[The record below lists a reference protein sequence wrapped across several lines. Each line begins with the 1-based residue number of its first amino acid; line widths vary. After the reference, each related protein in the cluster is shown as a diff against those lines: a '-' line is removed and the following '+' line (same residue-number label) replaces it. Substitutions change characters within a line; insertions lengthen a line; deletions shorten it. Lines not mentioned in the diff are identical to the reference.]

1 MPPKRRVRG
10 PPLPALPESPDRQ
23 EDPIDEVDPMESPD
37 RDDDLDNQRHRNMP
51 DYMDDDFDNDEE
63 DTSDNEDVQIIE
75 HQHDT
80 NVFDDRT
87 IQGLEIRMRY
97 TKVTPDMTGDQKML
111 VTTGRLVKKGVI
123 DSCRQAFQARDNIGE
138 ELISAS
144 QKMIVAFKRAN
155 NMRHKNWNLVK
166 EFFMELDARLVM
178 QFEEVT
184 VAEHRARVYKM
195 VAMVA
200 IELLVLG
207 YNQEFFNFV
216 LDLVESW
223 AESESVASRINASC
237 CVSYIFETGKTHNR
251 QLSGENFSGFPLEG
265 AYRLFRVLQRALL
278 DKEAS
283 ARIPAIKGMGV
294 IQNCAIPSS
303 WPVEHSAKELLTRSC
318 RDMSWECRLVAIQS
332 FMPRD
337 EDLQLVSDIAY
348 YDKSTIVRVAALE
361 QLGKMRPHRDCRE
374 KVVLVDMCFK
384 DHEPAVRDAA
394 KIVLREWVARL
405 ARRYVNKAKQQD
417 VVPMRGPDDEEA
429 IPPPTG
435 KGYILAG
442 QGLCLLW
449 LVHMVDSM
457 ESHLNLRRMMTHL
470 LDVIRHMY
478 LCHAE
483 PISTFAEQI
492 VVDLKETQ
500 PNCPVPLVT
509 KSTIDTLLVD
519 NPLNADNQ
527 DTNTTRAMVM
537 FWRCL
542 VEYMS
547 DRARNEGDKFHAM
560 SRFTHPLGT
569 MCESLETFLNRV
581 KEEEVPPT
589 GGGYH
594 EGFEDDVYV
603 VQMSIL
609 ENYLPVLKYCQQDQS
624 GLDAYKQLLIS
635 MLMNPF
641 YQKKVMD
648 IIVQELG
655 QFYKDDPHEL
665 FSLIC
670 ARTSEMRDKYDGYHF
685 PVLEGTVLIGEQKFR
700 RDWKNEIAAGGSPK
714 KKEKDLVNRHID
726 QYEIKVLNCC
736 LKLALLKEWIPEYD
750 DRYREKLRALT
761 KAKDDSTKICAI
773 ECLGIIGCYDFDLV
787 ADDFRE
793 MADFHFQKLARH
805 DPVTPEEH
813 MVQASVVLALA
824 DMFVEN
830 PDKSTDI
837 LYDPPL
843 EHWKN
848 AENTPTFFADIIC
861 SDQHQS
867 GSEILVRTVEAL
879 CRTLLNSRIDPTCP
893 NWQKCIVTLM
903 YRASFKITD
912 HYSARLRSTI
922 LVTLKFFCSMN
933 QRNQLV
939 VVRSFR
945 RFFSLWTNTAD
956 VTLLTENRNE
966 LFPKLK
972 RCAHAF
978 AALTRHTVLPADM
991 QKNFQPS
998 HVELLDDILDE
1009 VYGRSATNLVDFYLA
1024 ALPHI
1029 EFEAF
1034 TRQVLTKYHTDLQCS
1049 MEQNGEDMERSHRN
1063 EIRRVQRKIA
1073 KLLGLNMD
1081 DGDIDEMPSTVSEL
1095 RPTRRAAKAT
1105 APLDGIQEEDNED
1118 SDDDNQPGPSTSA
1131 VKPKRTRAAPTPRK
1145 APASAQKKSR
1155 KDAEELLASPPAKAG
1170 KKPSRPTTATRPSSR
1185 TTASSATPMRTMP
1198 PRSARRLN

>member
-37 RDDDLDNQRHRNMP
+37 RDDDRDNQRHRNMP

-63 DTSDNEDVQIIE
+63 ETSDGEDVQLIE
-75 HQHDT
+75 QEHDT
-80 NVFDDRT
+80 NVYDDRT

-111 VTTGRLVKKGVI
+111 VQTGRLVKKGVI
-123 DSCRQAFQARDNIGE
+123 DSVRQAFQARDNIGE
-138 ELISAS
+138 ELIIAS

-155 NMRHKNWNLVK
+155 NTRHKKWNLVK

-178 QFEEVT
+178 MFEEVT
-184 VAEHRARVYKM
+184 VAENRARVYKM

-207 YNQEFFNFV
+207 YNQEFFHFV
-216 LDLVESW
+216 LGLVESW
-223 AESESVASRINASC
+223 SESESVASRINASC

-251 QLSGENFSGFPLEG
+251 QLTGENFSGFPLEG
-265 AYRLFRVLQRALL
+265 AYRLFAVLKRALL

-294 IQNCAIPSS
+294 IQNCAIPSA
-303 WPVEHSAKELLTRSC
+303 WPVEGRESSARELLTRSC

-394 KIVLREWVARL
+394 KMVLREWVARL

-581 KEEEVPPT
+581 KEEEVPPS

-603 VQMSIL
+603 VQMSIM

-700 RDWKNEIAAGGSPK
+700 RDWRNEIAAGGTPK

-750 DRYREKLRALT
+750 DRYREKLRAQT

-830 PDKSTDI
+830 PDKYTDK
-837 LYDPPL
+837 LYEPPL

-861 SDQHQS
+861 SDQHKS

-879 CRTLLNSRIDPTCP
+879 CRTLLNSKIDPTCP
-893 NWQKCIVTLM
+893 AWQRCIVTLM

-922 LVTLKFFCSMN
+922 LVTLQFFCSMN

-956 VTLLTENRNE
+956 VGLLTENRNE

-998 HVELLDDILDE
+998 HIELFDDILDE
-1009 VYGRSATNLVDFYLA
+1009 IHGRSATNLVDFYLA

-1029 EFEAF
+1029 EFESF
-1034 TRQVLTKYHTDLQCS
+1034 SRQVLTKYHTDLQCS
-1049 MEQNGEDMERSHRN
+1049 MELNGEDMERSHRN

-1081 DGDIDEMPSTVSEL
+1081 DGDIEEMPSTVSEL
-1095 RPTRRAAKAT
+1095 RPTRRTAKAT
-1105 APLDGIQEEDNED
+1105 ATLDGIQEEDNED
-1118 SDDDNQPGPSTSA
+1118 SDDDNQPGPST

-1155 KDAEELLASPPAKAG
+1155 KDAEELMASPPVKAG

-1185 TTASSATPMRTMP
+1185 TASATPMRTMP